1 MAYTDEDLLKI
12 TEAVR
17 SSLVNSGTNTATVT
31 EATDIGDVADIV
43 THNAQGNLTRI
54 SPSNFN
60 KENISRLQGTSESS
74 NAMKDPFKFVGSF
87 NTSTIGD
94 FRTWL
99 DNLHGTSSGLDNRG
113 FYRAILN
120 DSVIEITSSPINY
133 TTEEYIQVVRGRVS
147 IASTT
152 GLLTFS
158 YEYNILER
166 KYSATDG
173 WSSWFVVASAD
184 KFKDLYAKAIQIGSF
199 EVESLTDGIG
209 VNFSNID
216 GTQSDSFG
224 IPIATVRS
232 AGVMSAEQCLNL
244 ATLIMQMQDLIAR
257 VEALENPGVVAE
269 VSSNILTFTNGAEV
283 ETNNLSLTGNN
294 IDITNN
300 NLNIK

>member
-1 MAYTDEDLLKI
+1 MNLKQELSKSI
-12 TEAVR
+12 
-17 SSLVNSGTNTATVT
+17 
-31 EATDIGDVADIV
+31 D
-43 THNAQGNLTRI
+43 
-54 SPSNFN
+54 N
-60 KENISRLQGTSESS
+60 KETEFLARIQGTSENS

-87 NTSTIGD
+87 NTNTIDD
-94 FRTWL
+94 FRAWL

-147 IASTT
+147 VASTT

-173 WSSWFVVASAD
+173 WSSWRVVASAD
-184 KFKDLYAKAIQIGSF
+184 KFEDLYAEAIQIGSF

-209 VNFSNID
+209 INFSNID
-216 GTQSDSFG
+216 GTQSDSFE
-224 IPIATVRS
+224 IPVVTSVS
-232 AGVMSAEQCLNL
+232 AGVMSAVQFQNL
-244 ATLIMQMQDLIAR
+244 TTLITQMQDLIAR
-257 VEALENPGVVAE
+257 VEALENQSVVAE
-269 VSSNILTFTNGAEV
+269 VSSNVLTFTNGAEV
-283 ETNNLSLTGNN
+283 ETNNLALTGNN
-294 IDITNN
+294 IDITDN